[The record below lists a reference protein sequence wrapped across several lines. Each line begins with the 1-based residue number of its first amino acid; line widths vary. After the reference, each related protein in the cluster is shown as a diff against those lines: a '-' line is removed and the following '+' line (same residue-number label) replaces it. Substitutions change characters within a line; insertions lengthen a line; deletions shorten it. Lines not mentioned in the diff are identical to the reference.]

1 MITKLL
7 YTSIL
12 PVLALILS
20 SCNLTVV
27 TGSGHVVSETRPA
40 SDFNRVE
47 LDGSGNV
54 VLTQGSEEGLKVE
67 AEDNLM
73 RYLRAEVRGHT
84 LYLGFRDNFD
94 GEIFVP
100 TRPIRY
106 YVNLK
111 SLEGL
116 KISGSGNI
124 TAHEL
129 QAGQLALDVTGSGD
143 IVVDSLTAQTV
154 ESSISGSGKV
164 QLGQGTAPEQRVDIG
179 GSGNYQGEKLAGQA
193 VTVHISGS
201 GNATVRAEETLEAR
215 ITGSGD
221 IRYYGTPRV
230 TETVTGSGHLSGVST
245 R

>member
-12 PVLALILS
+12 PLLALILS

-27 TGSGHVVSETRPA
+27 RGSGHLVSETRPA
-40 SDFNRVE
+40 SDFNRIE
-47 LDGSGNV
+47 LVGSGNV
-54 VLTQGSEEGLKVE
+54 VLTQGSEEALKVE

-73 RYLRAEVRGHT
+73 SYLRTEVRGHT
-84 LYLGFRDNFD
+84 LYLGFRDTLAN
-94 GEIFVP
+94 EIIVP
-100 TRPIRY
+100 TRPVKF

-111 SLEGL
+111 TLEGL

-124 TAHEL
+124 SAHEL

-143 IVVDSLTAQTV
+143 IVIDSLTAQTV
-154 ESSISGSGKV
+154 ESSISGSGRV
-164 QLGQGTAPEQRVDIG
+164 QLSQGTAPEQRVDIG
-179 GSGNYQGEKLAGQA
+179 GSGNYQGEKLAGQT
-193 VTVHISGS
+193 VTVKISGS

-230 TETVTGSGHLSGVST
+230 TESITGSGHLRAEGN

>member
-27 TGSGHVVSETRPA
+27 SGSGRVVSETRQV
-40 SDFNRVE
+40 SDFNRIE
-47 LDGSGNV
+47 LEGSGDV
-54 VLTQGSEEGLKVE
+54 LLTQGTDEGLKVE

-73 RYLRAEVRGHT
+73 SYLRTEVRGHT
-84 LYLGFRDNFD
+84 LYLGFRDTLDD
-94 GEIFVP
+94 GIIVP
-100 TRPIRY
+100 TRPVRY

-111 SLEGL
+111 TLEGL

-124 TAHEL
+124 TADEL

-143 IVVDSLTAQTV
+143 IVIDSLTAQTV

-164 QLGQGTAPEQRVDIG
+164 ELGQGTAPKLSVDID
-179 GSGNYQGEKLAGQA
+179 GSGDYQGEELAGQT
-193 VTVHISGS
+193 VTVQVSGS
-201 GNATVRAEETLEAR
+201 GNAIVRAEETLEAH

-221 IRYYGTPRV
+221 IHYYGTPRV
-230 TETVTGSGHLSGVST
+230 TESVTGSGSVRAEGT

>member
-12 PVLALILS
+12 PLLAFVLS

-47 LDGSGNV
+47 LEGSGNV

-73 RYLRAEVRGHT
+73 RYLRTEVRGHT
-84 LYLGFRDNFD
+84 LYLGFRDNVD
-94 GEIFVP
+94 SEIIVP
-100 TRPIRY
+100 TRPVKF

-111 SLEGL
+111 TLEGL
-116 KISGSGNI
+116 KISGSGNM
-124 TAHEL
+124 TANEL

-143 IVVDSLTAQTV
+143 IVIDSLTAQTV
-154 ESSISGSGKV
+154 ESNISGSGKV
-164 QLGQGTAPEQRVDIG
+164 QLGQGTVPEQRVEIG

-193 VTVHISGS
+193 VTVKISGS

-230 TETVTGSGHLSGVST
+230 TETITGSGHVSGGSA